1 MAASLLLSR
10 SPRSL
15 KLDNMFKPKLFVA
28 FLLLIAALCVA
39 RADRQTDYAKALE
52 TAKAQNK
59 RVLLD
64 FTGSD
69 WCGPCIELN
78 KRVFSSR
85 EFRAYADK
93 NLVFVEVDYPRLK
106 KQSAALVKQ
115 NENWRRNMGLK
126 KKAILPWS
134 CSIPPEGASA
144 KGWATAERQRRSSL
158 RGLKAKAPTGNRG
171 DPGKLPV
178 WRSQVRSR
186 SAVSAR
192 EPLSL

>member
-1 MAASLLLSR
+1 
-10 SPRSL
+10 
-15 KLDNMFKPKLFVA
+15 MFKPKLFVV

-39 RADRQTDYAKALE
+39 RADRLTDYAKALE

-115 NENWRRNMGLK
+115 NEKLAKQYGIEEKGYPTLVLLDPSGRRIREFTGYSGK
-126 KKAILPWS
+126 TTTEFIAWI
-134 CSIPPEGASA
+134 EG
-144 KGWATAERQRRSSL
+144 KGA
-158 RGLKAKAPTGNRG
+158 
-171 DPGKLPV
+171 
-178 WRSQVRSR
+178 VR
-186 SAVSAR
+186 
-192 EPLSL
+192 